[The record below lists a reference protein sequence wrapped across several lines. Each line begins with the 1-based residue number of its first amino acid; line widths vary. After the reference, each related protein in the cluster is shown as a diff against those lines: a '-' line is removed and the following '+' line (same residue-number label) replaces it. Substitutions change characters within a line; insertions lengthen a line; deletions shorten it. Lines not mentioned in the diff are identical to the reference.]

1 MRIIGGS
8 ARGRSYEAPEGM
20 TTRPTLV
27 RVRKSVFDALQ
38 FRLPGSTVL
47 DLFAGS
53 GGLGLE
59 AASRG
64 AAHVLCN
71 DLDRRSAALIRRNA
85 EKVRLSDRVEV
96 WQEDWPDALKR
107 MCALGMR
114 FGIAFIDAPYY
125 EGNGEKSIRELF
137 SAGLIEPDGLV
148 VWEHAASVSL
158 EQPDG
163 ITIRWER
170 SYGDVTVTMLEE
182 SGAQL

>member
-38 FRLPGSTVL
+38 FRLPGSAVL

-59 AASRG
+59 AVSRG

-71 DLDRRSAALIRRNA
+71 DLDRRSAALIRLNA
-85 EKVRLSDRVEV
+85 GKVRLADRVEV
-96 WQEDWPDALKR
+96 WQEDWQDALRR
-107 MCALGMR
+107 MRSLGMR
-114 FGIAFIDAPYY
+114 FDLAFIDAPYF

-137 SAGLIEPDGLV
+137 ANELIGPGGLI

-158 EQPDG
+158 PG
-163 ITIRWER
+163 IEGVGVRWER
-170 SYGDVTVTMLEE
+170 SYGDVTVTMLEKV
-182 SGAQL
+182 GA

>member
-8 ARGRSYEAPEGM
+8 ARGRSYEAPEGLA
-20 TTRPTLV
+20 TRPTLV

-38 FRLPGSTVL
+38 FRIPGARVL
-47 DLFAGS
+47 DLFSGS

-64 AAHVLCN
+64 ARYVLCN

-96 WQEDWPDALKR
+96 WQEDWQNALR
-107 MCALGMR
+107 RLRAADER
-114 FGIAFIDAPYY
+114 FGLVFIDAPYF

-137 SAGLIEPDGLV
+137 SAELIEPGGLV

-158 EQPDG
+158 PRLDG
-163 ITIRWER
+163 VGIRWER
-170 SYGDVTVTMLEE
+170 SYGDVTVTMLEKAE
-182 SGAQL
+182 A